1 MYHLGVDVGGT
12 FTDTVAIDDEGN
24 LFVGK
29 APTTP
34 EAIVE
39 GVMASLQDLA
49 RNAGLDVPGLLGQT
63 RYFGHGTTVGTNALV
78 TRRGAHVGLL
88 ITAGFEDTPFIQ
100 RAVGRLAGL
109 SDQEMRRQVSLR
121 QPVPLVERGCIAG
134 VTERVDMNGE
144 VLMALAAE
152 EAERAVRALLAQ
164 DVDAIAVCLLWSFLN
179 PAHELLLAET
189 VRALA
194 PGMPVSLSSRLAPK
208 MRENARCNTVVI
220 DAFVGGAVKGYLGE
234 LQQHLTRLGLRQ
246 SVASMQCFGGV
257 TEAQYASPVNTIGS
271 GPVGGVMGSKYLAQ
285 LLGESNVI
293 TTDVGGT
300 TFDVSV
306 IWQGEEIIAREFFGA
321 AGVMSRFEVL
331 TPRVD
336 IQSIGAGGGTIA
348 WFDAASQSIKFGPGS
363 AGSRPGPVFYGA
375 GGERVTLAD
384 AWLTLGYL
392 DPDRFLGGRLTV
404 DAEASRA
411 AIEAQ
416 LGRPLGMSVTEAA
429 LAVVELANHHMSD
442 AIKVFLGARGMDVSD
457 FVLFAFG
464 GGGPMH
470 AAAYGELSG
479 VQRTVLVAN
488 AEVFSAL
495 GVALADTKHKQQATL
510 LAREPFDL
518 ARLLASFAELERRL
532 RAQFEQEGTGVEAI
546 RMRHFLDLRY
556 RGQVH
561 ELSVEF
567 PNPQWIDA
575 NGMPGIREHFERKY
589 RAVYAGA
596 SVSSAHA
603 SIELVGLGVD
613 GIALHPKPSLRR
625 AAHIGQAAVPQA
637 YREACFTLAQG
648 FQRVPVYVDRD
659 LPPRQEIRGPA
670 FVQNDYRTAL
680 VLPGQTGEVDEFGN
694 LVLDHARGSLV
705 HE

>member
-1 MYHLGVDVGGT
+1 MFHVGVDVGGT
-12 FTDTVAIDDEGN
+12 FTDTVAIDDSGN

-34 EAIVE
+34 DRIVA
-39 GVMASLQDLA
+39 GVMASLEDLA
-49 RNAGLDVPGLLGQT
+49 RNAKHDVPGLLGET
-63 RYFGHGTTVGTNALV
+63 RFFGHGTTVGTNALV
-78 TRRGAHVGLL
+78 MRRGARVGLL

-109 SDQEMRRQVSLR
+109 SDEEMRRQVSLR
-121 QPVPLVERGCIAG
+121 QPVPLVERKCIAG
-134 VTERVDMNGE
+134 VIERIDMNGR
-144 VLMALAAE
+144 VLVALLPE

-164 DVDAIAVCLLWSFLN
+164 DVEAIAVCLLWSFLN

-189 VRALA
+189 VRRFA
-194 PGMPVSLSSRLAPK
+194 PHVPLSLSTLLAPK

-220 DAFVGGAVKGYLGE
+220 DAFVGGVVKGYLGD
-234 LQQHLTRLGLRQ
+234 LQKRLAGEGFRQ
-246 SVASMQCFGGV
+246 AVASMQCFGGV

-285 LLGESNVI
+285 LIGEKNVI

-348 WFDAASQSIKFGPGS
+348 WFDSASNSIKFGPES
-363 AGSRPGPVFYGA
+363 AGSKPGPIFYGQ
-375 GGERVTLAD
+375 GGTRVTLAD

-392 DPDRFLGGRLTV
+392 DPDRFLGGRLKV
-404 DAEASRA
+404 HADAAKS

-416 LGRPLGMSVTEAA
+416 LAGPLGMSVTGAA
-429 LAVVELANHHMSD
+429 LAVLELANHHMSD
-442 AIKVFLGARGMDVSD
+442 SIKVYLGARGLDVSD
-457 FVLFAFG
+457 FVMFAFG

-479 VQRTVLVAN
+479 VKRTYLVAN

-495 GVALADTKHKQQATL
+495 GVALADTKYKQQVTL

-518 ARLLASFAELERRL
+518 ERLVASFADLEQRL
-532 RAQFEQEGTGVEAI
+532 RKQFEREGTSATSIKVKY
-546 RMRHFLDLRY
+546 FLDLRY

-561 ELSVEF
+561 ELTVEI
-567 PNPQWIDA
+567 PQSRWITKH
-575 NGMPGIREHFERKY
+575 GMSGIRESFERKY
-589 RAVYAGA
+589 RAVYGGA
-596 SVSSAHA
+596 SVSSAYS

-613 GIALHPKPSLRR
+613 GIAEHLKPSLRR
-625 AAHIGQAAVPQA
+625 GEEAGRTAPPRA
-637 YREACFTLAQG
+637 YREACFSMRQG
-648 FQRVPVYVDRD
+648 FQRVPVHADRD
-659 LPPRQEIRGPA
+659 LLPHQEIPGPA
-670 FVQNDYRTAL
+670 FVQNDYLTMI
-680 VLPGQTGEVDEFGN
+680 VLPGQMGRVDEFGN
-694 LVLDHARGSLV
+694 LVVDHARGRFA

>member
-12 FTDTVAIDDEGN
+12 FTDTVAIDGGGN

-34 EAIVE
+34 DAIVE
-39 GVMASLQDLA
+39 GVIASLEDLA
-49 RNAGLDVPGLLGQT
+49 RNAGLDVPGLLAET
-63 RYFGHGTTVGTNALV
+63 RFFGHGTTVGTNALV
-78 TRRGAHVGLL
+78 TRKGARVGLL

-109 SDQEMRRQVSLR
+109 SDQEMRQQVSLR
-121 QPVPLVERGCIAG
+121 QPVPLVERRCIAG
-134 VTERVDMNGE
+134 VTERIDMNGR
-144 VLMALAAE
+144 VLIALSEE
-152 EAERAVRALLAQ
+152 EAERAIRELLAQ
-164 DVDAIAVCLLWSFLN
+164 DVDAVAVCLLWSFLN
-179 PAHELLLAET
+179 ADHERLLAET
-189 VRALA
+189 VRRIA
-194 PGMPVSLSSRLAPK
+194 PAIPVSLSVDLAPR

-220 DAFVGGAVKGYLGE
+220 DAFVGGVVKNYLSE
-234 LQQHLTRLGLRQ
+234 LQKRLTAQGLQ
-246 SVASMQCFGGV
+246 QAVASMQCFGGV
-257 TEAQYASPVNTIGS
+257 TEARYASPVNTIGS
-271 GPVGGVMGSKYLAQ
+271 GPVGGVMGSKYLAH
-285 LLGESNVI
+285 LLGEPNVI

-348 WFDAASQSIKFGPGS
+348 WFDPASHSIKFGPES
-363 AGSRPGPVFYGA
+363 AGSKPGPVFYGA

-392 DPDRFLGGRLTV
+392 DPERFLGGRLKV
-404 DAEASRA
+404 DADAAKA
-411 AIEAQ
+411 AIDAQ
-416 LGRPLGMSVTEAA
+416 LARPLGMSVAEAA

-442 AIKVFLGARGMDVSD
+442 AIKVYLGARGLDVSD
-457 FVLFAFG
+457 FVMFAFG

-470 AAAYGELSG
+470 AAAYGALSG
-479 VQRTVLVAN
+479 VKRTVLVAN

-495 GVALADTKHKQQATL
+495 GVALADIKHKQQATL

-518 ARLLASFAELERRL
+518 GRLAASFVELEQRLAEQFKLEGTALASVKTRY
-532 RAQFEQEGTGVEAI
+532 
-546 RMRHFLDLRY
+546 FLDLRY

-561 ELSVEF
+561 ELTVEI
-567 PNPQWIDA
+567 PSPQWITE
-575 NGMPGIREHFERKY
+575 NGMPGIRASFERRY
-589 RAVYAGA
+589 RAIYGGA
-596 SVSSAHA
+596 SVSSSHS

-613 GIALHPKPSLRR
+613 GLAAHPKPSLRR
-625 AAHIGQAAVPQA
+625 GATEARSGPPHSF
-637 YREACFTLAQG
+637 RDACFSLVRG
-648 FQRVPVYVDRD
+648 FQRVPVYAAGG
-659 LPPRQEIRGPA
+659 LPPRQEIAGPA
-670 FVQNDYRTAL
+670 FVQNDYLTMI
-680 VLPGQTGEVDEFGN
+680 VLPGQTATVDDFGN
-694 LVLDHARGSLV
+694 LVLDHARGSFG

>member
-12 FTDTVAIDDEGN
+12 FTDTVAIDDSGN

-34 EAIVE
+34 DAIVE
-39 GVMASLQDLA
+39 GVMASLEDLA
-49 RNAGLDVPGLLGQT
+49 RNAGQDVAGLLGKT

-78 TRRGAHVGLL
+78 MRRGARVGLL

-109 SDQEMRRQVSLR
+109 SDEEMRRQVGLR
-121 QPVPLVERGCIAG
+121 QPVPLVERQCIAG
-134 VTERVDMNGE
+134 VIERVDMNGK
-144 VLMALAAE
+144 VLIALLPE

-164 DVDAIAVCLLWSFLN
+164 KVDAIAVCLLWSFLN

-189 VRALA
+189 VRSLA
-194 PGMPVSLSSRLAPK
+194 PDVPVSLSTHLAPK

-220 DAFVGGAVKGYLGE
+220 DAFVGGVVKGYLGE
-234 LQQHLTRLGLRQ
+234 LQKRLAEQGLRQ

-306 IWQGEEIIAREFFGA
+306 IWRGEEIIAREFFGA

-348 WFDAASQSIKFGPGS
+348 WFDSASRSIKFGPES
-363 AGSRPGPVFYGA
+363 AGSKPGPVFYGS
-375 GGERVTLAD
+375 GGARVTLAD

-392 DPDRFLGGRLTV
+392 DPDCFLGGRLKVHV
-404 DAEASRA
+404 DAAKA
-411 AIEAQ
+411 AIEVQ

-442 AIKVFLGARGMDVSD
+442 AIKVYLGARGFDVSD

-470 AAAYGELSG
+470 AAAYGEISG
-479 VQRTVLVAN
+479 VKRTVLVAN

-495 GVALADTKHKQQATL
+495 GVALADTKHKQQVTL

-518 ARLLASFAELERRL
+518 ARLAASFAELEQRL
-532 RAQFEQEGTGVEAI
+532 TGQFEREGTASAMT
-546 RMRHFLDLRY
+546 RTRYFLDLRY

-561 ELSVEF
+561 ELTVEI
-567 PNPQWIDA
+567 PDPQWIAA
-575 NGMPGIREHFERKY
+575 NGMPGIRESFERKY
-589 RAVYAGA
+589 RALYGGA
-596 SVSSAHA
+596 SVSSAHS

-613 GIALHPKPSLRR
+613 GIAVHPKPSLRR
-625 AAHIGQAAVPQA
+625 GTRPGSTAAPQA
-637 YREACFTLAQG
+637 YREACFSLRQG
-648 FQRVPVYVDRD
+648 FQRVPVYADRD
-659 LPPRQEIRGPA
+659 LAPQQEMPGPA
-670 FVQNDYRTAL
+670 FVQNDYLTML
-680 VLPGQTGEVDEFGN
+680 VLPGQIGQVDDFGN
-694 LVLDHARGSLV
+694 LVVDHARGRFA